1 VSAVSVLVAEVRAV
15 GVQLGLDGGKLRIKV
30 PRGALTATQRDLLVE
45 HRVAI
50 AATLAEPADAP
61 YGPDAVVADL
71 RAVFGDDAPA
81 RAAAAE
87 RLARARGLDGP
98 AGDDHPAWRDWINGR
113 YAVWRTRGYLR
124 VEALGM
130 AWGEAEWEWH
140 KRHGPPP
147 DPDRCAGCGERLPAG
162 TGMPILDGAVVHV
175 GDPELVECLA
185 IHGAQWRG
193 AASAGLTAL
202 GLMRARP

>member
-1 VSAVSVLVAEVRAV
+1 VTAVSILLAEVRAA
-15 GVQLGLDGGKLRIKV
+15 GAWLGLAGGVLRVRV
-30 PRGALTATQRDLLVE
+30 PRGVLTVAQRERLVE
-45 HRVAI
+45 YRAEI
-50 AATLAEPADAP
+50 ISLLAEPADDP

-71 RAVFGDDAPA
+71 QAVFTGDAPA

-98 AGDDHPAWRDWINGR
+98 AGDDYPAWRDWINGR

>member
-1 VSAVSVLVAEVRAV
+1 MTAVSILLAEVRAA
-15 GVQLGLDGGKLRIKV
+15 GVWLGLDGGVLRVKV
-30 PRGALTATQRDLLVE
+30 PRGGLTAAQRERLVE
-45 HRVAI
+45 HRGEI
-50 AATLAEPADAP
+50 IHLLAEPADAP

-87 RLARARGLDGP
+87 RLAGARGLDGS
-98 AGDDHPAWRDWINGR
+98 AGDDLPAWRAWINGR

-124 VEALGM
+124 IEALGM
-130 AWGEAEWEWH
+130 AWGEAECEWH
-140 KRHGPPP
+140 RRHDPPP

-162 TGMPILDGAVVHV
+162 TGMPILDGTVVHV

-193 AASAGLTAL
+193 SASAGLTAL